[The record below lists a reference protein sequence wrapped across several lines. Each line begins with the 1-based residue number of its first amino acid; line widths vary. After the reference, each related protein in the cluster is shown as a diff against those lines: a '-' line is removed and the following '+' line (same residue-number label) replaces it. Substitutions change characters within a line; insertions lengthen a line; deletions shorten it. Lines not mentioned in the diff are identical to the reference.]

1 MTEPAFNGAGRV
13 EGKELWRIENLKPV
27 QLPKVRINNL
37 YKIISYLNIYINN
50 IKYIKYIF

>member
-27 QLPKVRINNL
+27 QLPKVSNNNL
-37 YKIISYLNIYINN
+37 YL
-50 IKYIKYIF
+50 